1 MGITRI
7 NGKSVKY
14 RPRMALGKRLVSIRN
29 KAIRKGMKLLRE
41 EEILEKIE
49 RGES

>member
-1 MGITRI
+1 M
-7 NGKSVKY
+7 S
-14 RPRMALGKRLVSIRN
+14 ADRN